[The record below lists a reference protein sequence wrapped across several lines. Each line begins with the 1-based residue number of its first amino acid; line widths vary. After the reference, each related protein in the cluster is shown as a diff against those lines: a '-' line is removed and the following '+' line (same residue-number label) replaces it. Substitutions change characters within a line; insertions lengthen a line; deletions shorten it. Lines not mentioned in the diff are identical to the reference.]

1 MDTFF
6 ALLYCKVQ
14 PSRDHTVL
22 HNDPTV
28 LLKVNA
34 LTFDLE
40 FFSYLLILYSTVVVK
55 SLARFFY
62 MVPNPLSLNRF
73 AHRQDRDVRV
83 FFI

>member
-40 FFSYLLILYSTVVVK
+40 FFSYLLILYSG
-55 SLARFFY
+55 
-62 MVPNPLSLNRF
+62 
-73 AHRQDRDVRV
+73 RQKFSAV
-83 FFI
+83 FLHGTQPIVSK